1 MLELQLSEPTARSH
15 HSAEAARNPAMS
27 MMKAAVNQSSSVGMG
42 KIMDHVGV
50 TG

>member
-1 MLELQLSEPTARSH
+1 
-15 HSAEAARNPAMS
+15 MS